1 MTSLPHKCS
10 VLTIV
15 LAVAHLMLEI
25 LFTVKFGQTFAGYVL
40 DLIAVALL
48 LIGGYLTIKNSN
60 AVGIL

>member
-1 MTSLPHKCS
+1 MSSLLHKCS

-15 LAVAHLMLEI
+15 LAVVHLMLET
-25 LFTVKFGQTFAGYVL
+25 LFTLKFGQTFAGYVP

>member
-1 MTSLPHKCS
+1 M
-10 VLTIV
+10 LTIV

-25 LFTVKFGQTFAGYVL
+25 LFTVKFGQTFAGYVP